1 MVDATSEEILASAN
15 RVKKQEVEDKKAG
28 IKEAQNKIAKEQK
41 TLLISQIEKVIDK
54 LGEKPSMSLIKGK
67 LKGVTDAPEEAINE
81 IISKFLKRR
90 DTLTPRSSARVVTG
104 PAGKILKRAKG
115 GSVSKKPTKAGRL
128 AKRGYG
134 AARK

>member
-67 LKGVTDAPEEAINE
+67 LKGVTDAPEEALNE
-81 IISKFLKRR
+81 LIEKTLKNSLMLSTNRK
-90 DTLTPRSSARVVTG
+90 PRMATQNLKAGGVVK
-104 PAGKILKRAKG
+104 PKKK
-115 GSVSKKPTKAGRL
+115 SVAGRL

>member
-28 IKEAQNKIAKEQK
+28 LEEMTAKKSAQLIAEIKAIAEAEGG
-41 TLLISQIEKVIDK
+41 S
-54 LGEKPSMSLIKGK
+54 KPSMTFIKGK
-67 LKGVTDAPEEAINE
+67 LKGAKDAPEEALNE
-81 IISKFLKRR
+81 LIQKTLKDISKLKAIS
-90 DTLTPRSSARVVTG
+90 RSVKGAQSLKAGGVV
-104 PAGKILKRAKG
+104 
-115 GSVSKKPTKAGRL
+115 KPKQKSLAGRL

>member
-28 IKEAQNKIAKEQK
+28 LEEMTAKKRAQVIAQIKAITE
-41 TLLISQIEKVIDK
+41 EK
-54 LGEKPSMSLIKGK
+54 GGSKPSMTFIKGK
-67 LKGVTDAPEEAINE
+67 LKGITDAPEEAINE
-81 IISKFLKRR
+81 LISTFLKRR
-90 DTLTPRSSARVVTG
+90 DVLSPKPTLG
-104 PAGKILKRAKG
+104 PEDLRPKLKRG
-115 GSVSKKPTKAGRL
+115 GMVKSNKKPTKAGRL